1 MNSRNK
7 SVRRRRKP
15 VAGAASSPAGAPNFL
30 PIPGAPDI
38 RCATRVEAWCRTRPS
53 LWSAA
58 IAQLV
63 EHVIRNDGVGGSS
76 PSCGTDLTLLGFWL
90 SEHSKI
96 PSVWLPGKHRVSS
109 SLEGASGLYA
119 PSLLVTARCCHRGP
133 VRTASFVAVE
143 SSAVRHQVLRHHARL
158 PADVGW
164 RGATKQAPRTDMPD
178 RDDHLLGFA
187 PSLERRETLPIKR
200 LPDAEAK
207 EVAAR
212 NVERVR
218 EYFRD
223 HPGCRYKEAA
233 TALNLSIDQTRRSVQ
248 KIRAEWKHRR

>member
-76 PSCGTDLTLLGFWL
+76 PSCGT
-90 SEHSKI
+90 SKI
-96 PSVWLPGKHRVSS
+96 KPLAKPAAYNNTVESYGVTRG
-109 SLEGASGLYA
+109 
-119 PSLLVTARCCHRGP
+119 VTAAPEDG
-133 VRTASFVAVE
+133 RT
-143 SSAVRHQVLRHHARL
+143 RRKRAR
-158 PADVGW
+158 PCDSKDRMVVD
-164 RGATKQAPRTDMPD
+164 TEPD
-178 RDDHLLGFA
+178 R
-187 PSLERRETLPIKR
+187 
-200 LPDAEAK
+200 
-207 EVAAR
+207 
-212 NVERVR
+212 
-218 EYFRD
+218 
-223 HPGCRYKEAA
+223 C
-233 TALNLSIDQTRRSVQ
+233 LSTGSR
-248 KIRAEWKHRR
+248 HR